1 MKMKTKFNKK
11 YIPSYIAFFMILLC
25 IAAIIFYFGKLAFI
39 YFTGS
44 EITEDKTANINVMLT
59 RPDNW
64 EMIQTGKISLTEEDL
79 AMIDGSTAT
88 IPITA
93 ELARQFC
100 DASDENISD
109 FIDHNTTHYAYKN
122 LIYTQNKRD
131 NDGRE
136 IPPKYLIFA
145 TYPSED
151 EFDMASEAG
160 VKLDITPVAMD
171 GFVFITH
178 KDNPVDSLTI
188 EQIQKIYTGEITNWK
203 EVGGENAEIIPY
215 QRETNSGSQT
225 AMKQLVME
233 GKELIEPADGYR
245 INGMGEVIE
254 KIGEY
259 KNRKNSIGYTYY
271 YYINNL
277 YKSEDIKTIKIN
289 GISPENENLIN
300 NSYPFTTSYYAVM
313 TEGTE
318 GKMKELRDYLL
329 TAEGQEIIKLAGYC
343 PVK

>member
-1 MKMKTKFNKK
+1 MKTKFNKK
-11 YIPSYIAFFMILLC
+11 YIPSYTALFIILIC
-25 IAAIIFYFGKLAFI
+25 IAAVIFYFGKLAVI
-39 YFTGS
+39 YLTGS

-88 IPITA
+88 VPITA

-100 DASDENISD
+100 GASDDNISD
-109 FIDHNTTHYAYKN
+109 LIDHNTTHFAYRN
-122 LIYTQNKRD
+122 LIYTRKKPSGYTD
-131 NDGRE
+131 E

-145 TYPSED
+145 TEPSE
-151 EFDMASEAG
+151 EELSMASELRVG
-160 VKLDITPVAMD
+160 LDITPVAMD

-178 KDNPVDSLTI
+178 KDNPVDSLTV
-188 EQIQKIYTGEITNWK
+188 EQVKKIYTGEITNWS
-203 EVGGENAEIIPY
+203 EVGGEDAEIIPY
-215 QRETNSGSQT
+215 QRESNSGSQT
-225 AMKQLVME
+225 AMEQFVME
-233 GKELIEPADGYR
+233 GELLTDPADGYR
-245 INGMGEVIE
+245 INGMGELIE

-277 YKSEDIKTIKIN
+277 YKSDDIKTLKIN
-289 GISPENENLIN
+289 GISPENENLLN
-300 NSYPFTTSYYAVM
+300 GSYPFTTSYYAVM
-313 TEGTE
+313 TDDTTGI
-318 GKMKELRDYLL
+318 MRELRDYLL
-329 TAEGQEIIKLAGYC
+329 TSEGQEIIRLAGYC

>member
-1 MKMKTKFNKK
+1 MKTKSNKK
-11 YIPSYIAFFMILLC
+11 HIISYISFIIIMICAAFV
-25 IAAIIFYFGKLAFI
+25 IIYFGRMAFI

-44 EITEDKTANINVMLT
+44 EITEDKTENINVMLT

-64 EMIQTGKISLTEEDL
+64 EMIQSDKISLTKEDF
-79 AMIDGSTAT
+79 AAIDGSTAT

-100 DASDENISD
+100 GASDDNISD

-122 LIYTQNKRD
+122 LIYTKNKPAD
-131 NDGRE
+131 QTDE
-136 IPPKYLIFA
+136 IPRKHLIFA

-151 EFDMASEAG
+151 ELSMASEAG
-160 VKLDITPVAMD
+160 VRLDITPVAMD

-178 KDNPVDSLTI
+178 KDNPVDSLTV
-188 EQIQKIYTGEITNWK
+188 EQVQKIYTGEIKNWK
-203 EVGGENAEIIPY
+203 EVGGDDAKIIPY

-225 AMKQLVME
+225 AMEKFVMKGE
-233 GKELIEPADGYR
+233 PLIDPADGYR
-245 INGMGEVIE
+245 IEGMGEVIE

-259 KNRKNSIGYTYY
+259 KNRKSSIGYTYY

-277 YKSEDIKTIKIN
+277 YKSDDIKTLKIN
-289 GISPENENLIN
+289 GISPENENLLN
-300 NSYPFTTSYYAVM
+300 GSYPFTTSYYAVM
-313 TEGTE
+313 PDDTTGTF
-318 GKMKELRDYLL
+318 KELRDYLL
-329 TAEGQEIIKLAGYC
+329 TSEGQEIIRLAGYC